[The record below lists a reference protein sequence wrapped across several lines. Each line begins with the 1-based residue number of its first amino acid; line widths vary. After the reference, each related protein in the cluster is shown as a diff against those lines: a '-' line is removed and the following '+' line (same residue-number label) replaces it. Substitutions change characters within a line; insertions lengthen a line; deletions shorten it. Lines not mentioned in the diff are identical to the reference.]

1 MHNFFH
7 YYLET
12 FKNIFKNSS
21 ILTTVILSVF
31 FYSIFYPTA
40 YKAEH
45 AESLPIVIVDEEQS
59 VVTSTI
65 ITQVANSPDV
75 KIKAVTG
82 NFLEAE
88 QMVRNQKADG
98 ILYLPNNLSNSIQ
111 RGEVGGIGLYISTA
125 YFLKTKDIGL
135 GLATAIENAIRE
147 QAERFG
153 KISHFKPELSI
164 HQIPLFNTLSGYGSY
179 IFPAVAPVIIH
190 QTIVLGLGMLI
201 GGFREKNLR
210 PKASEFWGIFA
221 CFFTIGCLGCFY
233 LFGFIFWVNDYPR
246 GGNFWG
252 MLLAVPIFVSCVT
265 GLGLLFG
272 SLLDMSERAGL
283 FLVSTSIPLFLLTGI
298 AWPIQAMPLWIQ
310 GFTWLLPSTHA
321 VQLFIQLNQM
331 GTQTYFVLPKL
342 IFLSCAAGI
351 FLFIAYYRLVMHP
364 KVLSNKP

>member
-1 MHNFFH
+1 MKKFLH
-7 YYLET
+7 YYFET

-31 FYSIFYPTA
+31 FYSFFYPTA

-65 ITQVANSPDV
+65 IAQVTHSPNV
-75 KIKAVTG
+75 EIKAVTA
-82 NFLEAE
+82 NFLEAQ

-98 ILYLPNNLSNSIQ
+98 ILYLPENLSNSIR

-147 QAERFG
+147 QAQRFG
-153 KISHFKPELSI
+153 QISHFRPELSI

-179 IFPAVAPVIIH
+179 IFPAVAPLIIH
-190 QTIVLGLGMLI
+190 QTIILGLGMLI
-201 GGFREKNLR
+201 GGFREHHWR
-210 PKASEFWGIFA
+210 PSAPEFWGIFA
-221 CFFTIGCLGCFY
+221 CFFSIGCLGCFY
-233 LFGFIFWVNDYPR
+233 LFGFIFWLNDYPH

-252 MLLAVPIFVSCVT
+252 MLLAVPIYVSCIT
-265 GLGLLFG
+265 ALGLFFG
-272 SLLDMSERAGL
+272 SLLDMSERAGH
-283 FLVSTSIPLFLLTGI
+283 FLVFTSIPLFLLSGI

-310 GFTWLLPSTHA
+310 GFTESLPSTHA
-321 VQLFIQLNQM
+321 IQLFIQLNQM
-331 GTQTYFVLPKL
+331 GTLSYFILPKL
-342 IFLSCAAGI
+342 IFLGCAGAI
-351 FLFIAYYRLVMHP
+351 FLIIAYYRLVMHP
-364 KVLSNKP
+364 NLSRKKP

>member
-1 MHNFFH
+1 MAKFF
-7 YYLET
+7 YYYIET
-12 FKNIFKNSS
+12 FKNIVKNTS

-31 FYSIFYPTA
+31 FYSFFYPIA

-45 AESLPIVIVDEEQS
+45 AESLPIIIVDEEQS
-59 VVTSTI
+59 VVTSRI
-65 ITQVANSPDV
+65 IAQVANSPDV
-75 KIKAVTG
+75 KITAITG
-82 NFLEAE
+82 NFFEAE

-98 ILYLPNNLSNSIQ
+98 ILYLPDNLSNSIR

-125 YFLKTKDIGL
+125 YFLKTKEIGL

-147 QAERFG
+147 QAARFG
-153 KISHFKPELSI
+153 QVSHFKPELSI

-190 QTIVLGLGMLI
+190 QTIILGLGMLI
-201 GGFREKNLR
+201 GGFREKKWQ
-210 PKASEFWGIFA
+210 PSKSEFWGIFA

-233 LFGFIFWVNDYPR
+233 LFGFIFWVNDYPH

-252 MLLAVPIFVSCVT
+252 MLLAVPIFVCCIT
-265 GLGLLFG
+265 ALGLVFG
-272 SLLDMSERAGL
+272 SLLDMSERAGH
-283 FLVSTSIPLFLLTGI
+283 FLVFTSIPLFLLTGI
-298 AWPIQAMPLWIQ
+298 AWPIQSMPLWIQ

-331 GTQTYFVLPKL
+331 GTQTYLVLPKL

-351 FLFIAYYRLVMHP
+351 FLFIAYYRLVVRA
-364 KVLSNKP
+364 K